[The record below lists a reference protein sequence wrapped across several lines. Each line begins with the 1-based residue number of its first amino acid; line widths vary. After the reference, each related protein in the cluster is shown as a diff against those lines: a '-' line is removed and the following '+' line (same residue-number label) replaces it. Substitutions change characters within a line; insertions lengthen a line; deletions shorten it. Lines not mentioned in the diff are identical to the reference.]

1 MLTNYKNALFCF
13 LEDTMIRTRKKEL
26 FHIRKAFKY
35 SANGFKETFR
45 SEVAF
50 RLDVIFCSLFCI
62 IAFILDIPLYQKAML
77 ISSLLFIII
86 MELINT
92 AIETII
98 DRISLDYHKMS
109 KKAKDV
115 GSLMVLVSFINA
127 IIIWG
132 LILYPKFF

>member
-1 MLTNYKNALFCF
+1 MLTNYKNTLFCY

-50 RLDVIFCSLFCI
+50 RLDILFCSCLSI
-62 IAFILDIPLYQKAML
+62 VALLLDIPYFQKAML
-77 ISSLLFIII
+77 LSSLLFIII

-98 DRISLDYHKMS
+98 DRISLDYHKLS

-115 GSLMVLVSFINA
+115 GSLMVLISFINA
-127 IIIWG
+127 IITWV